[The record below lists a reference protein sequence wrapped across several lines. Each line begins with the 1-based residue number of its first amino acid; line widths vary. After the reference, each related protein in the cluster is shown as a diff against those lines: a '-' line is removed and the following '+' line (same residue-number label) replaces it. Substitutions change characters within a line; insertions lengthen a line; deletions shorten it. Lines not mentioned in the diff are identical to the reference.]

1 MAIWRGLVGESD
13 GDNFNGFVV
22 EVVMKGEEANVD
34 LDIVMQEGVLLL
46 DIALSGDNFSDSGG
60 VMSVTCTTD
69 SEVFFLNDLTVHE
82 RDCLNVFI

>member
-69 SEVFFLNDLTVHE
+69 SEVFFLMT
-82 RDCLNVFI
+82 